1 MKRTNQI
8 EVYQNIAS
16 KLVARAKDNVVKVIN
31 GQAPE
36 LMWNLE
42 DAITEAMK
50 YAHNCGI
57 EEAEA
62 KFDKL
67 MKEFDHEDG
76 TPAS

>member
-1 MKRTNQI
+1 MNRSKQI

-16 KLVARAKDNVVKVIN
+16 KLVSRARENVTKVIN

-36 LMWNLE
+36 LVWNLE
-42 DAITEAMK
+42 DAIVEAMK
-50 YAHNCGI
+50 YAHNSGI

-62 KFDKL
+62 KFEKL

-76 TPAS
+76 SSAS